1 MPLAA
6 VVRYPLPLLMPKF
19 TSPVVSDL
27 AVVVPVS
34 PPKLMVLP
42 TAVAVSFTLLF
53 VVESRP
59 TVKVWPFIFVVIPLA
74 PATFRDWFF
83 KFTVPLFVPSVTVR
97 FCELTAVLMA
107 EATLLASAR
116 PVPADAVVPFIV
128 IFCILGVIVRFLPAA
143 DVLIYVLSPL
153 MPRVLC
159 AKFTS
164 LVPVFPAKPR
174 LTDFN

>member
-34 PPKLMVLP
+34 PPKLIVLH

-97 FCELTAVLMA
+97 FCDKLATAFCTSPILAAFVAVVPPL
-107 EATLLASAR
+107 ATLL
-116 PVPADAVVPFIV
+116 IT
-128 IFCILGVIVRFLPAA
+128 LLPALIPLFVRDIPL
-143 DVLIYVLSPL
+143 DVMVMLFASTVVTSDPLVNMAFVRLLRIGLSE
-153 MPRVLC
+153 
-159 AKFTS
+159 
-164 LVPVFPAKPR
+164 
-174 LTDFN
+174 